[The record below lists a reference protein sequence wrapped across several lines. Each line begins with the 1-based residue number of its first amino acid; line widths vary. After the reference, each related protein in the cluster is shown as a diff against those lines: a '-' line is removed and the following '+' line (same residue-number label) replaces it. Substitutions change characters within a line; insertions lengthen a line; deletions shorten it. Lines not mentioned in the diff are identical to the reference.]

1 MVDLRLESGTRIAA
15 LIRERNSFGQQAVL
29 GKFVRV
35 MAITFT
41 IAAVSIVVGP
51 YWFDVVYPV
60 VAVWVLLPLLL
71 GARRAIQ
78 AVQLALPAQSRR

>member
-1 MVDLRLESGTRIAA
+1 MTLVFCYAMAVWCARGASVSGLVLLSAA
-15 LIRERNSFGQQAVL
+15 ATVIVFA
-29 GKFVRV
+29 
-35 MAITFT
+35 

-60 VAVWVLLPLLL
+60 VAVWVLLPLLV